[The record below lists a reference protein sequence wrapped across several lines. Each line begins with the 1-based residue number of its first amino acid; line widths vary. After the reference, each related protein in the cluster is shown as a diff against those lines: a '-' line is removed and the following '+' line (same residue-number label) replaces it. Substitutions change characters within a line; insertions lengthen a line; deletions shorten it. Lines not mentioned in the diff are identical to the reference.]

1 MTSSQKKYLDA
12 FARYVL
18 EEGEAP
24 TMRELSGIVG
34 ASPQAC
40 HKMML
45 VLMERGVVKRGAYG
59 GKRNFSLPSDSE
71 TGQKPNG

>member
-1 MTSSQKKYLDA
+1 
-12 FARYVL
+12 
-18 EEGEAP
+18 
-24 TMRELSGIVG
+24 MRELSGIVG

-45 VLMERGVVKRGAYG
+45 VLMERGAVKRGAYG

>member
-1 MTSSQKKYLDA
+1 MTGAQKKYLDA

-24 TMRELSGIVG
+24 TMRELSDIVG
-34 ASPQAC
+34 ATPQAC

-45 VLMERGVVKRGAYG
+45 VLMDHGVVKRGAYG
-59 GKRNFSLPSDSE
+59 SKRNFSLPS
-71 TGQKPNG
+71 